1 MASAPIDVNRVR
13 ADTPGTQNL
22 IHFSNAGSSLPP
34 QQVLDVQVDYL
45 RLEASVGGYEAYAS
59 RLNDMDAFY
68 STAGELLGSHSSE
81 IALTRGASESWWRA
95 FLAVPLQAGDTVLAG
110 TSEFV
115 SGALGLIQARNAGI
129 DVQMVP
135 DGPDG
140 IIDLEALESMLDE
153 RVKLVCLTYL
163 PMSNGLINPAA
174 AVGQMVKDSNALYLL
189 DACQAV
195 GQMPVDV
202 EDLQCD
208 FLTATGRK
216 WLRAMRGTG
225 LLYVRE
231 TVLGQLNDPIMI
243 DGASA
248 DWFDTEAYTLKPGA
262 KRYELAEISYA
273 GKLGL
278 ATAMRY
284 ALDLGL
290 DAIADRVGSLADALR
305 TQLAPIPNVTVHD
318 VGAVKSGICTFTVA
332 DHQHTAIANQ
342 LRQAGVN
349 VSAPPISSSRT
360 DVTRTGVPGIIRA
373 SPHYYNTEDEIDQ
386 MTAKLNTIVN
396 G

>member
-1 MASAPIDVNRVR
+1 MARAPIDVNRVR
-13 ADTPGTQNL
+13 ADTPGALNV
-22 IHFSNAGSSLPP
+22 IHFNNAGCSLPP

-45 RLEASVGGYEAYAS
+45 RLEASLGGYEARAL
-59 RLNDMDAFY
+59 RLDDLDSFY
-68 STAGELLGSHSSE
+68 STAAELLGSKPSE

-95 FLAVPLQAGDTVLAG
+95 FLAVPLQPGDTVLAG

-129 DVQMVP
+129 NVQMVP
-135 DGPDG
+135 DGPNG

-163 PMSNGLINPAA
+163 PMSNGLVNPAA
-174 AVGQMVKDSNALYLL
+174 EIGQLVKDSDALYLL

-195 GQMPVDV
+195 GQMPVNV

-216 WLRAMRGTG
+216 WLRGMRGTG
-225 LLYVRE
+225 LLYARE
-231 TVLGQLNDPIMI
+231 TVLDQLNDPIMI
-243 DGASA
+243 DAASA
-248 DWFDTEAYTLKPGA
+248 SWTDAEEYTLKPGA
-262 KRYELAEISYA
+262 MRYELGEISYA

-278 ATAMRY
+278 TTAMRY

-290 DAIADRVGSLADALR
+290 DAIADRVLALAATLR
-305 TQLAPIPNVTVHD
+305 SQLVQIPNVTVHD
-318 VGAVKSGICTFTVA
+318 IGAIQSGICTFTVA
-332 DHQHTAIANQ
+332 GYQATDISDQ

-349 VSAPPISSSRT
+349 ASAPPISSSRT
-360 DVTRTGVPGIIRA
+360 DVARAGVAGIIRA

-386 MTAKLNTIVN
+386 MTTKLNIIVN